1 MNNVIKSVTKNSKS
15 ILLTAI
21 LALILV
27 YMFSIIGYLIF
38 WDQFIGDDDDN
49 QCSTLAICIVTTL
62 NNGLRSGGG
71 IGDFLKPQ
79 SPDSDS
85 FYPRVIYDLAFFFIL
100 IIIVLNLI
108 FGVIIDTFGELR
120 EKKQNAED
128 VLLNSCFI
136 CGLKR
141 IEFDCLKTAQLQKGT
156 NVQEGTSL
164 RRGILFAIR
173 AQAGYDQHIKH
184 EHNMWHYI
192 SFIVYMKLK
201 DNTEYTGPE
210 SYVSEQILKNSVE
223 WFPKGRSISLQTA
236 EENMDSD
243 GNDNG
248 TGNGNSNGISNFSI
262 DELKQKLEANAKAV
276 EKLAVML
283 KSVQV
288 LVNEQQKKEQQS
300 KRKAQLRARIG
311 RDSSHEGMGPGEVMG
326 IPAYRHTV
334 MAGNMGG
341 GMGGGLGG
349 GMGGGIGGNIPSNM
363 HQAGQAQNSGYGGIH
378 PLYEKL
384 EK

>member
-1 MNNVIKSVTKNSKS
+1 
-15 ILLTAI
+15 
-21 LALILV
+21 
-27 YMFSIIGYLIF
+27 
-38 WDQFIGDDDDN
+38 
-49 QCSTLAICIVTTL
+49 
-62 NNGLRSGGG
+62 
-71 IGDFLKPQ
+71 
-79 SPDSDS
+79 
-85 FYPRVIYDLAFFFIL
+85 
-100 IIIVLNLI
+100 
-108 FGVIIDTFGELR
+108 
-120 EKKQNAED
+120 
-128 VLLNSCFI
+128 
-136 CGLKR
+136 
-141 IEFDCLKTAQLQKGT
+141 
-156 NVQEGTSL
+156 
-164 RRGILFAIR
+164 
-173 AQAGYDQHIKH
+173 
-184 EHNMWHYI
+184 MWHYI